1 MDLNSNVFLQ
11 SFSQK
16 IRPTACT
23 CACPS
28 NDGHKIKEN
37 ISCPGEF
44 PSLAEIS
51 EAYWP
56 HQSPDIHVWVFKEKE
71 KDEPG
76 MMQQDV
82 NWAMKSEILHEG
94 DNMEDNLA
102 MRNV

>member
-1 MDLNSNVFLQ
+1 MQEIIYPPKVKYLFPEETQSIINLKINMDLNSNVFLQ

-56 HQSPDIHVWVFKEKE
+56 H
-71 KDEPG
+71 
-76 MMQQDV
+76 
-82 NWAMKSEILHEG
+82 
-94 DNMEDNLA
+94 
-102 MRNV
+102 